1 MLEYIIY
8 LDHKLFMFINQNLSN
23 PIFDYIMPIFDN
35 PKYWIIPILLCW
47 IMLCIKDK
55 KNRYKL
61 IILIPLVILLSDQF
75 GLFIKNYNLRERPWY
90 HFGQELVNHLG
101 GSGGKHKSFPSNHAA
116 NISAIA
122 TIFSYIYYSKKNIF
136 WFVAFV
142 IMFSRIYI
150 GVHYPIDVL
159 VGMFIGIL
167 FASILIQITTNW
179 VKYHQEP

>member
-35 PKYWIIPILLCW
+35 PKYWIIPILLFW
-47 IMLCIKDK
+47 IMLCTKDK

-167 FASILIQITTNW
+167 FASILIQITINW

>member
-35 PKYWIIPILLCW
+35 PKYWIIPILLFW
-47 IMLCIKDK
+47 IMLCTKDK